1 VRQNK
6 LGKSQGIAIES
17 ALTRRMYAWIL
28 LLLGV
33 RSWGFV
39 LLCAVLFYLIWR
51 SVIGGDY
58 TLLWI
63 YTGLLVAIYGGAV
76 LVSVMAKKNRRAFS
90 PVRYTFDASGVSKQ
104 TGASNQRLN
113 WSAFVR
119 WRKLGSYYLIYQTKR
134 SFFVVPEAK
143 IPAGRSTD
151 FEVLLKQNVL
161 SRRARLLAR

>member
-1 VRQNK
+1 MKQNK
-6 LGKSQGIAIES
+6 PGKSQGIAVES

-39 LLCAVLFYLIWR
+39 LLCAVLSYLIWR
-51 SVIGGDY
+51 SVAGGDY

-63 YTGLLVAIYGGAV
+63 YVGLLVAIYGGAI
-76 LVSVMAKKNRRAFS
+76 LVSVLAKKNRKAFS
-90 PVRYTFDASGVSKQ
+90 PVRYTFDVSGVSKQ
-104 TGASNQRLN
+104 TAASNQRLT

-119 WRKLGSYYLIYQTKR
+119 WRSLGSYYLIYQTKR
-134 SFFVVPEAK
+134 SFFVVPKAR
-143 IPAGRSTD
+143 IPDGRSTD
-151 FEVLLKQNVL
+151 FEALLRQNIL